1 MKLIWKYLMKYK
13 KWFLLDFISV
23 FGFALVEL
31 GIPTIIS
38 DMIDHGI
45 ETQDTTY
52 LYSRFV
58 LMAFI
63 SVIGVSGVVLL
74 GYCCSKISTNITRDI
89 RNDVFEH
96 AQAFSAAEM
105 EKFGVSSMITR
116 TNNDAYQI
124 MLFLNVI
131 LKSALLTPV
140 MMCVSVMLILKIS
153 LELSYVVLATIPV
166 VILGVII
173 VAKVSEPLSEN
184 QQKSIDHINQILREN
199 ITGIRVIRSFN
210 KQEYEKKRFSNEN
223 DFYRDQ
229 SAKLFKLM
237 SCTEP
242 SFFFLMNIATV
253 IVYYLS
259 CTLLNTNAITL
270 GNVVAFV
277 EYLFHVMMSVLI
289 FCMVF
294 MMYPRA
300 NVSAK
305 RILEVLDTK
314 PSIVNDE
321 NSIQLESIQTLSFK
335 DVTFSYPNGEEAV
348 LKNIDFVCQKGQKI
362 AVIGS
367 TGSGKSTL
375 INLVP
380 RFYDVTSGSIC
391 VDGVDIRDVKQEDL
405 RSRIGY
411 VPQKGMLLSGDI
423 ESNLLY
429 SKKDANAKDIESA
442 LSISQSTEFV
452 SKKPEG
458 IHCEISQ
465 GGTNVSGGQRQRL
478 SIARAIVRKP
488 EIYIFDDSFSALDF
502 KTDAKLR
509 EALAKSCKETKSTVL
524 LVAQRISSIL
534 HADQIIVLDEGKM
547 VGKGTHA
554 ELMESC
560 DVYQQI
566 ASSQLT
572 KEELANV

>member
-1 MKLIWKYLMKYK
+1 
-13 KWFLLDFISV
+13 
-23 FGFALVEL
+23 
-31 GIPTIIS
+31 
-38 DMIDHGI
+38 
-45 ETQDTTY
+45 
-52 LYSRFV
+52 
-58 LMAFI
+58 
-63 SVIGVSGVVLL
+63 
-74 GYCCSKISTNITRDI
+74 
-89 RNDVFEH
+89 
-96 AQAFSAAEM
+96 
-105 EKFGVSSMITR
+105 MITR

-259 CTLLNTNAITL
+259 CTLLNSNAITL

-305 RILEVLDTK
+305 RIMDVLDTK
-314 PSIVNDE
+314 PSIINDE
-321 NSIQLESIQTLSFK
+321 NSIQLDSIQTLSFK
-335 DVTFSYPNGEEAV
+335 DVSFSYPNGEEAV
-348 LKNIDFVCQKGQKI
+348 LKNIDFSCHKGQKI

-375 INLVP
+375 VKLMN
-380 RFYDVTSGSIC
+380 RFYDVSRGLIEIN
-391 VDGVDIRDVKQEDL
+391 GVDIRKYNLESL
-405 RSRIGY
+405 RTQIGY
-411 VPQKGMLLSGDI
+411 VAQKAHMFKGSI
-423 ESNLLY
+423 QSN
-429 SKKDANAKDIESA
+429 IC
-442 LSISQSTEFV
+442 FG
-452 SKKPEG
+452 KPEASVEEMVHAATVAQASDFISTREHG
-458 IHCEISQ
+458 YEDEIAED
-465 GGTNVSGGQRQRL
+465 GTNISGGQKQRL
-478 SIARAIVRKP
+478 SIARVILKKP
-488 EIYIFDDSFSALDF
+488 SLYIYDDSFSALDF
-502 KTDAKLR
+502 KTDATLR
-509 EALAKSCKETKSTVL
+509 KALKPEVKNAIFFV
-524 LVAQRISSIL
+524 VAQRISTIMDS
-534 HADQIIVLDEGKM
+534 DMIIVLDEGQIIGM
-547 VGKGTHA
+547 GTHA
-554 ELMESC
+554 QLLKDCS
-560 DVYQQI
+560 VYQEI
-566 ASSQLT
+566 AHSQLT
-572 KEELANV
+572 QKELDDYERN

>member
-52 LYSRFV
+52 LYSRFG

-223 DFYRDQ
+223 NFYRDQ

-259 CTLLNTNAITL
+259 CTLLNSNAVTL

-305 RILEVLDTK
+305 RIMEVLDTK

-321 NSIQLESIQTLSFK
+321 NSIQLDSIQTLSFK

-348 LKNIDFVCQKGQKI
+348 LKNIDFSCHKGQKI

-391 VDGVDIRDVKQEDL
+391 VDGVDIRDVKQADL

-442 LSISQSTEFV
+442 LAISQSTEFV

-458 IHCEISQ
+458 IHSEISQ

-509 EALAKSCKETKSTVL
+509 EALAASCKETKSTVL

>member
-52 LYSRFV
+52 LYSRFG

-63 SVIGVSGVVLL
+63 SVIGVRGVVLL

-259 CTLLNTNAITL
+259 CTLLNSNAVTL

-305 RILEVLDTK
+305 RIMEVLDTK
-314 PSIVNDE
+314 PSIVNDKDC
-321 NSIQLESIQTLSFK
+321 IQLDSIQTLSFK
-335 DVTFSYPNGEEAV
+335 DVSFSYPNGEEAV
-348 LKNIDFVCQKGQKI
+348 LKNIDFSCHKGQKNCRDW
-362 AVIGS
+362 
-367 TGSGKSTL
+367 KY
-375 INLVP
+375 
-380 RFYDVTSGSIC
+380 RFW
-391 VDGVDIRDVKQEDL
+391 
-405 RSRIGY
+405 
-411 VPQKGMLLSGDI
+411 
-423 ESNLLY
+423 
-429 SKKDANAKDIESA
+429 
-442 LSISQSTEFV
+442 
-452 SKKPEG
+452 
-458 IHCEISQ
+458 
-465 GGTNVSGGQRQRL
+465 
-478 SIARAIVRKP
+478 
-488 EIYIFDDSFSALDF
+488 
-502 KTDAKLR
+502 
-509 EALAKSCKETKSTVL
+509 
-524 LVAQRISSIL
+524 
-534 HADQIIVLDEGKM
+534 
-547 VGKGTHA
+547 
-554 ELMESC
+554 
-560 DVYQQI
+560 
-566 ASSQLT
+566 
-572 KEELANV
+572 